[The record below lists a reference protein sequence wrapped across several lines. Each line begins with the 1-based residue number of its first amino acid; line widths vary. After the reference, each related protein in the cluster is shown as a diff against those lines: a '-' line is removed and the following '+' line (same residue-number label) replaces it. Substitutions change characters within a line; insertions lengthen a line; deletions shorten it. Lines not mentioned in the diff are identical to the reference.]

1 MSNKKA
7 LILYN
12 ELSEN
17 AGPDEADVLDQVNI
31 VAENFEKLGINYSTQ
46 TFSLNLKKV
55 EEELKKASPD
65 FIFNLVEGVDNK
77 GDLIFLAPAL
87 LNSLKIPFTGGTLET
102 IFITSSKVLAKER
115 MKNGGI
121 PTARWYN
128 GEGEFIPENGKR
140 YIVKPIWEDGSLGLD
155 EHCVFWWN
163 EPGLMKAAK
172 ELNPA
177 THFIEEFIDGREF
190 NISILAGKNGPTVLP
205 HAEILFKGYE
215 GDKPKIMGY
224 TSKWIEDSFEY
235 NNTCRTF
242 EMGPGDEALLKK
254 LTEINHKC
262 WDVFKLNGYAR
273 VDYRVDKQGNPW
285 VLEINVNPCISH
297 SGGFYAAC
305 EQAGIPFNEAIERI
319 IDDIPSF
326 KRKL

>member
-1 MSNKKA
+1 MNTKKA
-7 LILYN
+7 IILYN

-17 AGPDEADVLDQVNI
+17 AGPDEADVLEQVNI
-31 VAENFEKLGINYSTQ
+31 VAENFDKLGISYSTQ
-46 TFSLNLKKV
+46 TFSLNLRRV
-55 EEELKKASPD
+55 EQELLKAKPD
-65 FIFNLVEGVDNK
+65 FVFNLVEGVDNK
-77 GDLIFLAPAL
+77 GNLIFLAPAL
-87 LNSLKIPFTGGTLET
+87 LNSLRIPFTGGTLET
-102 IFITSSKVLAKER
+102 IFITSSKVLAKEK
-115 MKNGGI
+115 MFNAGI
-121 PTARWYN
+121 PTATLYS
-128 GEGEFIPENGKR
+128 GDGEFIPEVGKR

-163 EPGLMKAAK
+163 EPDLAKAAK

-190 NISILAGKNGPTVLP
+190 NISILAGKAGPTVLP

-224 TSKWIEDSFEY
+224 ASKWIEDSFEY

-242 EMGPGDEALLKK
+242 DMDPNDGELLKK
-254 LTEINHKC
+254 LTEINHEC

-273 VDYRVDKQGNPW
+273 VDYRVDKNGNPC

-305 EQAGIPFNEAIERI
+305 EQAGIPFDNAIERI
-319 IDDIPSF
+319 INDIPAF
-326 KRKL
+326 KMKL